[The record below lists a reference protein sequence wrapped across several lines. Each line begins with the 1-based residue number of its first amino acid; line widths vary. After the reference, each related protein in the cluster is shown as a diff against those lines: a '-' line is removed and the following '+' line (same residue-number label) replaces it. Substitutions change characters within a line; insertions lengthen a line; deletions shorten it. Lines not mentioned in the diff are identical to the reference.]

1 MRHLIIGIAIS
12 FILLLV
18 TAGAQQQLQVN
29 IDHSNEPPIPDRFP
43 PVNYPSDNGYTPERW
58 ALGKKLF
65 FDPVLSLD
73 SSISCAS
80 CHLPEFG
87 FSDNRSLSP
96 GIMNR
101 PGIRNAPSL
110 ANVAYHPYFLREGSV
125 PTLEMQVLVPIQEEN
140 EFAHNIVD
148 IAAQIM
154 HDSAY
159 VAMSIAAYNRLP
171 DAFTITRAL
180 ATFERT
186 LISGNSRY
194 DQFVTAG
201 ITSALNADEQ
211 AGMALFFSERLQ
223 CGSCHGGFN
232 FTDYRFANNGLD
244 TAYSDIGR
252 MRFSGKESDKGL
264 FKVPSLRNVA
274 VTGPYMH
281 DGRIATLEEVVA
293 HYNTGGAAH
302 PNKSPILQPLS
313 LSAAEQQEL
322 VAFLHTLTDST
333 FISNPVFQNN
343 TTHYGNQGP

>member
-1 MRHLIIGIAIS
+1 MQRSLVS
-12 FILLLV
+12 MCLVFLCLLAA
-18 TAGAQQQLQVN
+18 AGSEVEGWLLPVP
-29 IDHSNEPPIPDRFP
+29 SNEPEVPAGFP
-43 PVNYPSDNGYTPERW
+43 PVIFPDDNGYTEERW

-65 FDPVLSLD
+65 FDPILSLD

-80 CHLPEFG
+80 CHLPEYG

-96 GIMNR
+96 GILNR

-148 IAAQIM
+148 IAAQLNR
-154 HDSAY
+154 DSTY
-159 VAMSIAAYNRLP
+159 VAMSLAAYNRLP

-186 LISGNSRY
+186 LISSNSPY
-194 DQFVTAG
+194 DQFVTRG
-201 ITSALNADEQ
+201 KTDALSGEEQ
-211 AGMALFFSERLQ
+211 AGMALFFSDRLQ
-223 CGSCHGGFN
+223 CSTCHGGFN

-244 TAYSDIGR
+244 TAYADIGR
-252 MRFSGKESDKGL
+252 MRFSGKESYRGL

-281 DGRIATLEEVVA
+281 DGSIATLQEVVA
-293 HYNTGGAAH
+293 HYNSGGALH
-302 PNKSPILQPLS
+302 PNKSPLIQPLN
-313 LSAAEQQEL
+313 LSASEKQQL
-322 VAFLHTLTDST
+322 VAFLFALTDSA
-333 FISNPVFQNN
+333 FISNPLLQ
-343 TTHYGNQGP
+343 H